1 MTTAREAQNVP
12 PQTLCSAQQTWD
24 IFQNSTLPG
33 DCNGCFTIC
42 WADVFCIGLW
52 WSRRSVAFFSL
63 ITRIPMDGEA
73 LEQVLEDL
81 LDACAKLPLIDLLT
95 VLPRLLST
103 DCNIGIC
110 QSQRLLDAIRCDEA
124 WPIDWNL
131 TSNKHQNRTRKDTVK
146 YDTFNYHQ
154 CLAWRTQSQSD
165 RSLQIFVRLVA
176 WVATT
181 WLLFW
186 QLGSKT
192 QFVGSLSAQ
201 PLETMTLYA
210 LREVIG
216 RVLHLVGLHSTGI
229 SFVPSLILRL
239 CSEALRPSWLTLGSL
254 SWESE
259 F

>member
-42 WADVFCIGLW
+42 WADGFCIGLW
-52 WSRRSVAFFSL
+52 WSRCSVAFFFVNNRNCNGRRGLGASSWRSSGCL
-63 ITRIPMDGEA
+63 RKPASDWLADCSATSI
-73 LEQVLEDL
+73 
-81 LDACAKLPLIDLLT
+81 KY
-95 VLPRLLST
+95 RLQHWHLSESKT
-103 DCNIGIC
+103 P
-110 QSQRLLDAIRCDEA
+110 SPDAIRCDEA

-131 TSNKHQNRTRKDTVK
+131 TSNKHQNRTRKDIVK

-192 QFVGSLSAQ
+192 QFVGSLSA
-201 PLETMTLYA
+201 
-210 LREVIG
+210 
-216 RVLHLVGLHSTGI
+216 
-229 SFVPSLILRL
+229 
-239 CSEALRPSWLTLGSL
+239 
-254 SWESE
+254 
-259 F
+259 